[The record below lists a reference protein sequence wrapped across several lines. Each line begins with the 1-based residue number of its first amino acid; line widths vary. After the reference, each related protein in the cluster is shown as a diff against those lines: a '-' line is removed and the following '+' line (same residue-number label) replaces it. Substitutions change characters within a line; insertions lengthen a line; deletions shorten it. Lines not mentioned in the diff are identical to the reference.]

1 MKFRLSTKLLVPVL
15 GIMVLLMIVTG
26 WLIQV
31 QIERLVQADASQTLQ
46 SCRQSYE
53 HFLTYRARELLLR
66 ASSITSDSRFKSVA
80 GLEDPD
86 TLKALLEEL
95 LEEKN
100 TGFLMYLTPEGTP
113 VAMASQENGEGNV
126 PTPGVSPELLAYVG
140 SGQAVLEVSDRGGQL
155 FEVASVPMIIS
166 GTVYGVLCLGDVLNS
181 GSALEISRMI
191 GCDIAFVGRG
201 GTVVSSLVEPGA
213 GKSLGVSLSA
223 GELGP
228 PPDRSQAAAAT
239 YPVKLDGEHFLS
251 GSFQPTY
258 EGGSPGHQVYL
269 LSSYEQYLL
278 VLRSTQAMLALV
290 ALGGIVLGGMVA
302 WFAIRGIMK
311 PLQRLR
317 DGVEEVSEGQFG
329 KHIRISSSDEI
340 GELAVTFNTMTDNLN
355 ASRTNLENTVLTLKE
370 TRARLLQ
377 SEKLS
382 AVGEFIAGVAHEL
395 NNPLTVMVGYAQ
407 LLEESD
413 LEEEYKQEVR
423 QMAESADRCHKVVQN
438 LLSFAR
444 QRPPEWTQVNLHD
457 LLDATLNF
465 LKYEL
470 RTSNVE
476 SERRYA
482 ADLPCVMADPHQLQQ
497 IFLNIT
503 NNARQAMEEEGIK
516 GTISIHTTYTDAF
529 VQVEIR
535 DTGPGIPEENRE
547 KIFDPFFTTKEQGKG
562 TGLGLSVSYGIIKEH
577 GGEIVV
583 ESKTGV
589 GTTFRIQIPVA
600 TVGCEPLDIESSEPS
615 PAAIQIG
622 SGLSVLV
629 VDDEKGII
637 DLASKML
644 SRMGYEVDTACDG
657 RTALEL
663 LGSRRY
669 DVILS
674 DWKMP
679 GMSGQELYQRLQ
691 AQNSAMT
698 AAFIF
703 MTGDV
708 LNERMQGFISE
719 CGASFLAKPFS
730 LDEFRA
736 VMELV
741 PQVT

>member
-1 MKFRLSTKLLVPVL
+1 M
-15 GIMVLLMIVTG
+15 ILLMIITG

-31 QIERLVQADASQTLQ
+31 QINRLVRADASQTLQ

-53 HFLTYRARELLLR
+53 HFLTYRTRELLLR
-66 ASSITSDSRFKSVA
+66 ASSIPSDSRFKSVA
-80 GLEDPD
+80 QLGDPG
-86 TLKALLEEL
+86 TMRALLREL

-100 TGFLMYLTPEGTP
+100 TGFLMYLTPDGEQ
-113 VAMASQENGEGNV
+113 VAMVSRQGEAGATGSPGMPPDFLPRAREGHAVFEASE
-126 PTPGVSPELLAYVG
+126 
-140 SGQAVLEVSDRGGQL
+140 SGGRLYEI
-155 FEVASVPMIIS
+155 ASVPVILS
-166 GTVYGVLCLGDVLNS
+166 GTVYGVLCLADQLNS
-181 GSALEISRMI
+181 ASAAEISRMI
-191 GCDIAFVGRG
+191 GCEIAFVGRE
-201 GTVVSSLVEPGA
+201 GTVVSSLA
-213 GKSLGVSLSA
+213 G
-223 GELGP
+223 
-228 PPDRSQAAAAT
+228 QAARHSFAGNLSEGALEPPAERGPDVDAT
-239 YPVKLDGEHFLS
+239 YHVKLNGEHYIA
-251 GSFQPTY
+251 GSFVPVF
-258 EGGSPGHQVYL
+258 EGNSPGHQVYL

-278 VLRSTQAMLALV
+278 ILRRTQAMLGVV
-290 ALGGIVLGGMVA
+290 AFGGILLGGVVA
-302 WFAIRGIMK
+302 WIAIRGVMK
-311 PLQRLR
+311 PLRRLR
-317 DGVEEVSEGQFG
+317 NGVEEVGQG
-329 KHIRISSSDEI
+329 QLGHHIEISSGDEI
-340 GELAVTFNTMTDNLN
+340 GELAVAFNTMTDNLN
-355 ASRTNLENTVLTLKE
+355 ASREELENSVTTLKD

-395 NNPLTVMVGYAQ
+395 NNPLTVLVGYAQ

-413 LEEEYKQEVR
+413 LDEAYKQEVR
-423 QMAESADRCHKVVQN
+423 QMADSADRCHNIVQN

-444 QRPPEWTQVNLHD
+444 QRPPEWMQVDLHD

-465 LKYEL
+465 LTYEL
-470 RTSNVE
+470 RTSNIE
-476 SERRYA
+476 SARKYA

-497 IFLNIT
+497 IFLNIA
-503 NNARQAMEEEGIK
+503 NNARQAMEEAEIK
-516 GTISIHTTYTDAF
+516 GTISFHTSFTKEF

-535 DTGPGIPEENRE
+535 DTGPGIKEENRE

-577 GGEIVV
+577 GGEIMV
-583 ESKTGV
+583 ESEVGV
-589 GTTFRIQIPVA
+589 GTTFRIQLPVA
-600 TVGCEPLDIESSEPS
+600 AVGSEP
-615 PAAIQIG
+615 PAGESTETVETAAQIG

-637 DLASKML
+637 ELASKML
-644 SRMGYEVDTACDG
+644 CRMGYEVDTACDG

-663 LGSRRY
+663 LSQRRY

-679 GMSGQELYQRLQ
+679 GVSGQELYQRLP
-691 AQNSAMT
+691 ARDAAM
-698 AAFIF
+698 ASAFIF

-708 LNERMQGFISE
+708 LNERMQTFIAD